1 MVKVD
6 GLGKQ
11 IAGLRYDNRS
21 LFDLVEN
28 IEKKMDRLNGAE
40 VIQNHREV
48 QCLIGRSILKTICD
62 DDELQEVDM
71 KLISSELSEF
81 RTMFVS

>member
-11 IAGLRYDNRS
+11 ITGLRYDDRS

-40 VIQNHREV
+40 VIQNQREV
-48 QCLIGRSILKTICD
+48 QGLIGRSILKTICD

>member
-28 IEKKMDRLNGAE
+28 IEKKMDRLNRAE
-40 VIQNHREV
+40 VVQNHREV

-62 DDELQEVDM
+62 DDEL
-71 KLISSELSEF
+71 
-81 RTMFVS
+81 

>member
-1 MVKVD
+1 VLKVD

-48 QCLIGRSILKTICD
+48 QCLIGRSILKMIC